1 MNLEQND
8 LIVHRVKE
16 GEELGPLFRAL
27 RENAGVSCRSAANFA
42 GVSYSNTSLFE
53 REQRNLHATTFV
65 RLLDAI
71 GYDMFLVK
79 RGQ

>member
-8 LIVHRVKE
+8 LIVHRVKD

-27 RENAGVSCRSAANFA
+27 RENAGISCRAASTFS
-42 GVSYSNTSLFE
+42 GVSFSSTNLFE
-53 REQRNLHATTFV
+53 NGKRTLYATSFV